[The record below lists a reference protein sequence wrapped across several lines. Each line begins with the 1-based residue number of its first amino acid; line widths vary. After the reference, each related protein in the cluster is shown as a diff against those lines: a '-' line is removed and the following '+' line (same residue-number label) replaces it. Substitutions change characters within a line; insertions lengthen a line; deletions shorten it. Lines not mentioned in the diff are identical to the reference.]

1 MCPYR
6 YLTVWCGS
14 LMCKTWIK
22 IHALNQKRK
31 IRRKVI
37 GVLQIKILFS
47 SSIPSLKIW
56 YNGLAFKVYSNYVPV
71 LQPCYFFFKFMKP
84 NVLHFILFKLTAY
97 LTEITVDNPPM

>member
-1 MCPYR
+1 MH
-6 YLTVWCGS
+6 
-14 LMCKTWIK
+14 WIK
-22 IHALNQKRK
+22 NEKSVAKLLEFYKLRSYFY
-31 IRRKVI
+31 
-37 GVLQIKILFS
+37 L
-47 SSIPSLKIW
+47 PSLKIW